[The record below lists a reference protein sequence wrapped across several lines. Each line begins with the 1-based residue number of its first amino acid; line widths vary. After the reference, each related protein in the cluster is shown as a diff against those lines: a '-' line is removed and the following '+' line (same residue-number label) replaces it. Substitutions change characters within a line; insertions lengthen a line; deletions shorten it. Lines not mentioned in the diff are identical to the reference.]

1 MNAANKAVRDR
12 TAVDPVNAMILL
24 LKLESKRFS
33 MNREKAWSWKEVL
46 TPHGKTLMEKVFRN
60 VNPRDYSIT
69 VEGSSTSNKCYVTKN
84 VSQYNYVCW
93 FPVEYDD
100 DGSLFGGC
108 SCGVP
113 NTDGLPCHHMVA
125 VVKSYK
131 IEGLN
136 ETNVMP
142 IWWHTSHWRKQYPW
156 ECQYVCNF
164 DMERLRNSTTAK
176 VEKAYV
182 LCPP

>member
-1 MNAANKAVRDR
+1 MYQRSSSSTAEAMNAANKAVRDR
-12 TAVDPVNAMILL
+12 TAVDPVNAMLLL

-69 VEGSSTSNKCYVTKN
+69 VEGSSTSNKCYMTKN

-136 ETNVMP
+136 
-142 IWWHTSHWRKQYPW
+142 
-156 ECQYVCNF
+156 
-164 DMERLRNSTTAK
+164 
-176 VEKAYV
+176 
-182 LCPP
+182 